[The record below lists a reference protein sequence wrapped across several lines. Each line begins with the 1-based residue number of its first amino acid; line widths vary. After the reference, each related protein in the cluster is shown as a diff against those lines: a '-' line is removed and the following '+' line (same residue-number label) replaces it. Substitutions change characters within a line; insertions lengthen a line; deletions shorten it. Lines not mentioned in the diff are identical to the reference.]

1 MSIEGLG
8 ALGEIVGALAVLASL
23 VYLAKQIKHSSEV
36 AKVTSYHEGIAQIVQ
51 AGPHSDFTRLI
62 NKTMRLSGTTSLR
75 ITCSG
80 SVTT

>member
-36 AKVTSYHEGIAQIVQ
+36 A
-51 AGPHSDFTRLI
+51 R
-62 NKTMRLSGTTSLR
+62 
-75 ITCSG
+75 
-80 SVTT
+80 